1 VIKVKTEHLSQK
13 LLLLKELDETI
24 DFSKST
30 LQIEVMF
37 TFLMGK
43 EKLTPSELVEVLD
56 ERRKAVLDALRK
68 MQLKGIIKKE
78 GEVEGEPVYVL
89 TESGLRYSKKLK
101 EALGLSTHDNSVQ
114 INEEYISNR
123 EKIAS
128 LRRIIGLYY
137 VYNAILYLANSPGGR
152 ADLYRLSALVGLS
165 PERMKSYLDAYSR
178 PPMRIFKRQSSPLTR
193 KTFYKLE
200 KEGWG
205 IYYKTHQ
212 YQQLKEDPISKFKI
226 KLRIKLWRIKRLRET
241 LLFPAFFA
249 SLAIGYL
256 ALNISSTKITF
267 TVFFTLLLT
276 NLVLALISP

>member
-13 LLLLKELDETI
+13 LLLLKKLDETI

-123 EKIAS
+123 EK
-128 LRRIIGLYY
+128 
-137 VYNAILYLANSPGGR
+137 
-152 ADLYRLSALVGLS
+152 
-165 PERMKSYLDAYSR
+165 
-178 PPMRIFKRQSSPLTR
+178 
-193 KTFYKLE
+193 
-200 KEGWG
+200 
-205 IYYKTHQ
+205 
-212 YQQLKEDPISKFKI
+212 
-226 KLRIKLWRIKRLRET
+226 
-241 LLFPAFFA
+241 
-249 SLAIGYL
+249 
-256 ALNISSTKITF
+256 
-267 TVFFTLLLT
+267 
-276 NLVLALISP
+276 